1 MASSVAQ
8 PLETQFAQISGVS
21 QMTSTSVLGSSQIT
35 LQFNLDRNIDAAAQ
49 DVQAGIDAA
58 GGQLPK
64 NLPAPPAYRKV
75 NPADSAILIL
85 AVHSDVMPVT
95 QVDDYAEKVIA
106 QQLSQ
111 LPGIAQVTVG
121 GQQKPAVRVQIDP
134 VKLAAV
140 GLQLE
145 DVASL
150 ITSAS
155 VDAPQGA
162 ITGPTRNFTIY
173 DNDQL
178 LKAAPWNDV
187 DHRLPQGRADPHP
200 RRRRGGRRARE
211 LAGARLPE
219 WQDRHPAAGLQAA
232 RHQRD
237 RCGPQREGRA
247 AARHELRA
255 SVAQG

>member
-1 MASSVAQ
+1 MQ
-8 PLETQFAQISGVS
+8 
-21 QMTSTSVLGSSQIT
+21 
-35 LQFNLDRNIDAAAQ
+35 AA
-49 DVQAGIDAA
+49 IDAA

-85 AVHSDVMPVT
+85 AVHSDVLPVT
-95 QVDDYAEKVIA
+95 QVDDYAETVIA

-150 ITSAS
+150 ITTAT
-155 VDAPQGA
+155 VDAP
-162 ITGPTRNFTIY
+162 TGLDHRA
-173 DNDQL
+173 DAQL
-178 LKAAPWNDV
+178 HDLRQRPAAEGRALERRR
-187 DHRLPQGRADPHP
+187 HRLPQRGADPDP
-200 RRRRGGRRARE
+200 RRRRRGRRAGEHAGPR
-211 LAGARLPE
+211 LAER
-219 WQDRHPAAGLQAA
+219 QDAAS
-232 RHQRD
+232 
-237 RCGPQREGRA
+237 CC
-247 AARHELRA
+247 
-255 SVAQG
+255 